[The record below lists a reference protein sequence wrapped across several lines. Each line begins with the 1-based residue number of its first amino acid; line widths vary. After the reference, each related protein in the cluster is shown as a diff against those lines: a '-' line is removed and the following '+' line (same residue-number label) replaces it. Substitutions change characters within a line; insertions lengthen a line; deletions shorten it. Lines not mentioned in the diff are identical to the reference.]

1 MRQLCDNPFQN
12 FISAIFFQQIKN
24 KDLLKKK
31 FWRFPWSPLIL
42 NKNIFVIYHT
52 FIISVCQTVCLF
64 VRSQLRNPCTDLPQ
78 MLIGELGRPNF
89 LSWFWD
95 SKWSG
100 STGGDNI
107 WLPEPLFSFRFT
119 NKGYKDFTALVRHE
133 KASRTSLQT
142 GSLSQT
148 HTFLVQTHTHDYSQ
162 GKCGTMSSI
171 IIKLE

>member
-12 FISAIFFQQIKN
+12 FISAIFFSADQKQRFV
-24 KDLLKKK
+24 KKEILT
-31 FWRFPWSPLIL
+31 FSPLIL

-78 MLIGELGRPNF
+78 ILIGELGRTTC

-95 SKWSG
+95 SRWSG

-107 WLPEPLFSFRFT
+107 LLPGPLFSFSEHFRRFT
-119 NKGYKDFTALVRHE
+119 NKGYKDFTVLVRHE
-133 KASRTSLQT
+133 KASRTALQT
-142 GSLSQT
+142 GSLS
-148 HTFLVQTHTHDYSQ
+148 HAHYL
-162 GKCGTMSSI
+162 GTDTPPWLQSR
-171 IIKLE
+171 KVENNVVYYN